1 MNAQNDVVLFGWEE
15 IATISE
21 CDRSRVV
28 ATTGTK
34 IQLKV
39 VVFFSVVT
47 PNNSSG
53 RQECVVISQSDA
65 EPSHS
70 TPFVDVYIE
79 VQRL

>member
-1 MNAQNDVVLFGWEE
+1 MNAQNDVVLFGWEG

-39 VVFFSVVT
+39 VVFF
-47 PNNSSG
+47 
-53 RQECVVISQSDA
+53 
-65 EPSHS
+65 
-70 TPFVDVYIE
+70 
-79 VQRL
+79 L